1 MSRERRRPASPPT
14 SERPDMPAALLPV
27 VMAVTFLQG
36 RAEKARRTEDLGALS
51 FELVLLA
58 IGLIVVAT
66 TVIGVLVAAITNKAS
81 SLK

>member
-1 MSRERRRPASPPT
+1 
-14 SERPDMPAALLPV
+14 
-27 VMAVTFLQG
+27 VMAVTFLRG